1 MQSKV
6 RISHDQ
12 NAKYFRTTS
21 QACCQLFIND
31 AITFDVLVDGVAD
44 VHFDGDD
51 TDVYV
56 GHNVY
61 DSF

>member
-1 MQSKV
+1 MLMLILMLNV
-6 RISHDQ
+6 DV
-12 NAKYFRTTS
+12 
-21 QACCQLFIND
+21 D
-31 AITFDVLVDGVAD
+31 VDVLVDGVAD

-51 TDVYV
+51 ADVYV